1 MKHNICIIGGGGRE
15 HAIAWKLRR
24 SAQVGK
30 IYALPGNAGLAGIAE
45 CIPGIKATDLDAI
58 VDFVKAHPDIYMTVV
73 APDDPLSMGLVDRLE
88 ACGCRAFGPN
98 KAAAIIEASKVFSK
112 NLMKKYG
119 IPTAQYETFDDY
131 EAAAAY
137 IKDCRI
143 PVVLKA
149 DGLALGKGVLICNTR
164 EEAEAGL
171 KEIMLDRA
179 FGAAGSS
186 VVVEE
191 FLTGFEVSVLCFCD
205 GKTVVPM
212 ASSQD
217 HKRALDGDKGLNTG
231 GMGAFSPSRKYT
243 DELAKKAY
251 DTVIVPTVEAMNAEG
266 RPFKGVLYFGL
277 MIDGDDIR
285 VLEYNARFGDPET
298 QAVLP
303 RMTSDLFDVFEAVID
318 GKLTPAMVR
327 FSDEA
332 CVCVVAASGGY
343 PQSYKKGLPITIGD
357 VGDAL
362 VFHAGTAMAADALV
376 TSGGR
381 VLGVTALGASLE
393 AAREKAYKAIEQVE
407 FEGMFYRHDICKL

>member
-45 CIPGIKATDLDAI
+45 CIPGNKATDLDAI

-98 KAAAIIEASKVFSK
+98 KAAAIIEASKVFAQ

-357 VGDAL
+357 VGDAI
-362 VFHAGTAMAADALV
+362 VFHAGTAMSADTLV

-393 AAREKAYKAIEQVE
+393 AAREKAYKAIEKVE